1 MRLRAKT
8 IFLLPVGGNK
18 RTVYPG
24 ETVEADEEFAQEMIS
39 LGAAT
44 EVAQLAKIPARL
56 ASADTKSSE
65 NQSESGNASE
75 RAETPENSLSRE
87 KLEEMSFAQLKEV
100 AKALGIENVGKIKSK
115 AGLIEAILQDG
126 EGILEDAP
134 EEEPPALDALDVI
147 EE

>member
-44 EVAQLAKIPARL
+44 EVAQFAKIPARL

-65 NQSESGNASE
+65 NQA
-75 RAETPENSLSRE
+75 
-87 KLEEMSFAQLKEV
+87 
-100 AKALGIENVGKIKSK
+100 
-115 AGLIEAILQDG
+115 
-126 EGILEDAP
+126 
-134 EEEPPALDALDVI
+134 
-147 EE
+147 